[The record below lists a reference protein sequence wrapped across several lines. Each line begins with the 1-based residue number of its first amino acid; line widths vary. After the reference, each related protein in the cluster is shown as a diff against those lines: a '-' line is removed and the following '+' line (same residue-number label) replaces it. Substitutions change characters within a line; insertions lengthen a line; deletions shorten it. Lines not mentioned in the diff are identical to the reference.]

1 MATCSHEPSSW
12 KGDGYDPTIVQFD
25 FDSRFRLKS
34 VDCPMQKLLLLSYH
48 FPELNVIASQ
58 RAAAF
63 ARYLPQHGF
72 DVTVI
77 TLDWEMVTP
86 HAHVVAKGEGY
97 TVTQFEQATVHRIKT
112 PNPIENKW
120 PSKLK
125 IAQGWTKGEFE
136 GEAGKAYYS
145 LFRNHLRAL
154 LRTEKYDLLLGVFSP
169 HHHLKLC
176 YELHQ
181 EFGLPYHLD
190 FRDLWSNRIAMR
202 NYKPSPVE
210 KIQDAFIRKHWTK
223 WLNAAE
229 SFSITS
235 KPWLNYLSKLTNT
248 AGIEVRNGYISEEFE
263 QVTPTSFDCFTVAYT
278 GSVYLT
284 QPLEIFLE
292 GFAQFCVSHPHSQVV
307 FLGSE
312 VASKGG
318 DPTARHTHLKE
329 LISTFLSPD
338 QFVLTPRKPRSESLA
353 AMLGADVLLFCAI
366 PELSGWYSGKFLEYL
381 GSGTPIL
388 VCPPDEDV
396 LAKTLAKTGAGLIA
410 NSPKEVVTALERM
423 MNLDLPLRHE
433 DVVKT
438 YSREVQIKKL
448 AKFFDAASQGR
459 QGMS

>member
-1 MATCSHEPSSW
+1 
-12 KGDGYDPTIVQFD
+12 
-25 FDSRFRLKS
+25 
-34 VDCPMQKLLLLSYH
+34 MQKLLLLSYH

-63 ARYLPQHGF
+63 VRYLPQHGF

-77 TLDWEMVTP
+77 TLDWEMLTP
-86 HAHVVAKGEGY
+86 NAQVVAEGEGY

-125 IAQGWTKGEFE
+125 IVQGWTRGEFE
-136 GEAGKAYYS
+136 GEAGKAYYN
-145 LFRNHLRAL
+145 LFRNHLHAL
-154 LRTEKYDLLLGVFSP
+154 LRIEKYDLLLGVFSP

-176 YELHQ
+176 YELRQ

-190 FRDLWSNRIAMR
+190 FRDLWSNRIAMHG
-202 NYKPSPVE
+202 YKPSPVE

-235 KPWLNYLSKLTNT
+235 EPWLNYLSKLTT
-248 AGIEVRNGYISEEFE
+248 TKGIEVRNGFISEEFE
-263 QVTPTSFDCFTVAYT
+263 QVTPASFDRFTVAYT
-278 GSVYLT
+278 GSIYLS
-284 QPLEIFLE
+284 QQLEIFLE
-292 GFAQFCVSHPHSQVV
+292 GFAQFCAVHPHSQVV

-312 VASKGG
+312 VASEGG

-329 LISTFLSPD
+329 LISAFLSPN

-353 AMLGADVLLFCAI
+353 TMLGADVLLFCAI

-381 GSGTPIL
+381 GCDTPIL
-388 VCPPDEDV
+388 VCPSDQDV
-396 LAKTLAKTGAGLIA
+396 LVEAITKTGAGLIA
-410 NSPKEVVTALERM
+410 NSPKEVVAALERM
-423 MNLDLPLRHE
+423 KKQDLPLRNE
-433 DVVKT
+433 EVVQL
-438 YSREVQIKKL
+438 YSREAQVKKL
-448 AKFFDAASQGR
+448 AKFFDSASQGR
-459 QGMS
+459 EGMS